1 MGDCCQGGMA
11 NEACASSRCA
21 LSELRVGQ
29 GGAVAAGSANEA
41 DLAAL
46 RALGLGPKVS
56 LVVRRRGSPC
66 IVEVRRANGPACRIG
81 LTRALAKRVMVEPT
95 APVAHASLA

>member
-1 MGDCCQGGMA
+1 MSDCCQGGMA
-11 NEACASSRCA
+11 NEACAAACCA
-21 LSELRVGQ
+21 LSELRVGE
-29 GGAVAAGSANEA
+29 GGAVTAEAVAEA

-56 LVVRRRGSPC
+56 VVVRRRGSPC

-81 LTRALAKRVMVEPT
+81 LTKALARRVMVEPT
-95 APVAHASLA
+95 VSASSLA

>member
-1 MGDCCQGGMA
+1 MSDCCRGGMA
-11 NEACASSRCA
+11 NEACASACCA
-21 LSELRVGQ
+21 LSELRVGE
-29 GGAVAAGSANEA
+29 GGAVSAEAASEA

-66 IVEVRRANGPACRIG
+66 IVEVRRANGPSCRIG
-81 LTRALAKRVMVEPT
+81 LTKSLARRVMVEPA
-95 APVAHASLA
+95 APLA